1 MFEYLDRRY
10 ALALYEVAEEKGKVQ
25 EYLNDLREICDLID
39 NNKDFYEVVKHP
51 QISTKQKKKTFI
63 NIFKGNI
70 DEELLSF
77 LLILIEKD
85 RILFLKEKLKEMEK
99 IHLERL
105 NVLQGIVKTTIPLEE
120 YEYNAL
126 VEKLEKKYNKDIILK
141 KIIDPEIL
149 GGIYVRIGNDV
160 VDGTVRTRLDD
171 LRKLMLT
178 TE

>member
-105 NVLQGIVKTTIPLEE
+105 NVLQGIFKTTIPLEE

-160 VDGTVRTRLDD
+160 IDGTVRTRLDD